1 MRYTVL
7 LGRILYSYMFVLGG
21 IRNITMQTVPYAAAK
36 GVPRPGILCPLA
48 GVIVLLGA
56 LSVLFGFRARWGAW
70 LIVIF
75 LVPVTAIM
83 HNFWAMAEPAAR
95 ETEMGHFFA
104 NTALLGAAL
113 LIAHFGSGP
122 LSADS
127 LLKRPVRA

>member
-21 IRNITMQTVPYAAAK
+21 IRNITMETVPYAAAK
-36 GVPRPGILCPLA
+36 GLPIPQVLCPLA
-48 GVIVLLGA
+48 GIIVLLGA
-56 LSVLFGFRARWGAW
+56 LSVLLGLRARCGAW

-83 HNFWAMAEPAAR
+83 HNFWALTDATAR
-95 ETEMGHFFA
+95 QTEMGHFISNA
-104 NTALLGAAL
+104 ALLGAAL

-122 LSADS
+122 LSIDS
-127 LLKRPVRA
+127 LLKRPQQA